1 MNNSQTNGKRM
12 NSEQILARLIA
23 FDTTST
29 TSNLQLIDFVRNL
42 LDEQAIASQLVH
54 NDDRSCANLYATIG
68 PDNIGGV
75 MLSGHTDVVPTT
87 GQDWNSDP
95 YQMLG
100 DDQLLIG
107 RGACDMKGFIACVL
121 AALPQ
126 ISAGSLQTP
135 IHLAFSYDEEIGC
148 VGAKRLVET
157 MAGFE
162 VKPRIGL
169 IGEPTDMAMVLGHKG
184 KVSYRVTVT
193 GLSCHSAYISNGVN
207 AVEYAA
213 ELIAFIRAMNARV
226 QQQQLDQSYSVP
238 HSTFHVG
245 NIKGGTALNIVPK
258 QCQFEFEIRNLPQQD
273 IETLVHDI
281 KHYAN
286 DVLLAD
292 MRERFPETAIEFDEL
307 SYYPG
312 LHTDPAS
319 TVIAYTRAINPID
332 RIGDNVSFGTEA
344 GLFDD
349 IGINC
354 LVCGPGSIDQ
364 AHKPDEFVKRE
375 QMAYC
380 DQMIENLV
388 HRCRQTAEFE

>member
-1 MNNSQTNGKRM
+1 M

-29 TSNLQLIDFVRNL
+29 RSNLELIDFVRNL
-42 LDEQAIASQLVH
+42 LDDHGIVSQLVL
-54 NDDRSCANLYATIG
+54 NDDQSRANLYATIG
-68 PDNIGGV
+68 PDDIGGV

-87 GQDWNSDP
+87 GQDWHSDP
-95 YQMLG
+95 YHLKTE
-100 DDQLLIG
+100 DELLVG
-107 RGACDMKGFIACVL
+107 RGSCDMKGFVACVL
-121 AALPQ
+121 AGLPQ
-126 ISAGSLQTP
+126 ITAESLKMP

-148 VGAKRLVET
+148 LGAKKLVDA
-157 MAGFE
+157 MVGFE

-169 IGEPTDMAMVLGHKG
+169 IGEPTNMSMVLGHKG
-184 KVSYRVTVT
+184 KLSYRVTVS

-213 ELIAFIRAMNARV
+213 ELIAFIRNMNTRV
-226 QQQQLDQSYSVP
+226 QQQLTDQSYTVP

-245 NIKGGTALNIVPK
+245 TINGGTALNIVPRE
-258 QCQFEFEIRNLPQQD
+258 CEFEFEIRNLPQED
-273 IETLVHDI
+273 LDALVHEI

-286 DVLLAD
+286 DVLLVD
-292 MRERFPETAIEFDEL
+292 MKSRYPDSEIRFDET
-307 SYYPG
+307 SSYPG

-319 TVIAYTRAINPID
+319 TVISYTRAINPID
-332 RIGDNVSFGTEA
+332 SIGDNVSFGTEA
-344 GLFDD
+344 GLFDG

-364 AHKPDEFVKRE
+364 AHKPDEFVSRE
-375 QMAYC
+375 QMHYC

-388 HRCRQTAEFE
+388 QRCHETSEFD

>member
-1 MNNSQTNGKRM
+1 M
-12 NSEQILARLIA
+12 NSEALLARLVA

-42 LDEQAIASQLVH
+42 LDDHGIGSQLVH
-54 NDDRSCANLYATIG
+54 NDDHSRANLYATIG
-68 PDNIGGV
+68 PLDIGGV

-95 YQMLG
+95 YQLKTE
-100 DDQLLIG
+100 DKLLIG
-107 RGACDMKGFIACVL
+107 RGSCDMKGFIACVL
-121 AALPQ
+121 AGLPLMTAEQ
-126 ISAGSLQTP
+126 LQAP

-148 VGAKRLVET
+148 LGAKRLVEV
-157 MAGFE
+157 MSGFE

-169 IGEPTDMAMVLGHKG
+169 IGEPTNMGMVLGHKG
-184 KVSYRVTVT
+184 KISFRVTVS
-193 GLSCHSAYISNGVN
+193 GLSCHSAYIGNGVN

-213 ELIAFIRAMNARV
+213 DLIAFIRNMNTRV
-226 QQQQLDQSYSVP
+226 QQQLTDQSYSVP

-245 NIKGGTALNIVPK
+245 NINGGTALNIVPR
-258 QCQFEFEIRNLPQQD
+258 QCEFEFEIRNLPQQD
-273 IETLVHDI
+273 LDALVHEI
-281 KHYAN
+281 KHYAG

-292 MRERFPETAIEFDEL
+292 MRSRYPESDIRFDQT

-319 TVIAYTRAINPID
+319 AVIAYTRTINPID
-332 RIGDNVSFGTEA
+332 EIGDNVSFGTEA
-344 GLFDD
+344 GLFDG

-364 AHKPDEFVKRE
+364 AHKADEFVSRE
-375 QMAYC
+375 QLQSC

-388 HRCRQTAEFE
+388 HRCRETAELD

>member
-1 MNNSQTNGKRM
+1 MAAATM
-12 NSEQILARLIA
+12 NSEEILARLIA

-29 TSNLQLIDFVRNL
+29 KSNLELIDFVRNL
-42 LDEQAIASQLVH
+42 LDDQGIASQLVPSE
-54 NDDRSCANLYATIG
+54 DGGRANLYATIG
-68 PDNIGGV
+68 RDDIGGV

-87 GQDWNSDP
+87 GQDWHSDP
-95 YQMLG
+95 YRMQTG
-100 DDQLLIG
+100 DDRLTG

-121 AALPQ
+121 AALPR
-126 ISAGSLQTP
+126 ISEQPLQTP

-162 VKPRIGL
+162 VKPRLGV

-184 KVSYRVTVT
+184 KASYRVTVT
-193 GLSCHSAYISNGVN
+193 GLSCHSAYISDGVN

-213 ELIAFIRAMNARV
+213 ELIAFIRAMNRRV
-226 QQQQLDQSYSVP
+226 REQQLDQSYSVP

-245 NIKGGTALNIVPK
+245 NVRGGTALNIVPK
-258 QCQFEFEIRNLPQQD
+258 SCEFEFEIRNLPQQD
-273 IETLVHDI
+273 IEALVHDI
-281 KHYAN
+281 RHYAD

-292 MRERFPETAIEFDEL
+292 MRARYPEAAIEFTEL

-319 TVIAYTRAINPID
+319 TVIAYTRAINPVD

-349 IGINC
+349 IGVNC
-354 LVCGPGSIDQ
+354 LVCGPGSIAQ
-364 AHKPDEFVKRE
+364 AHKPDEFVLRE
-375 QMAYC
+375 QLRYC
-380 DQMIENLV
+380 DEMLENLV
-388 HRCRQTAEFE
+388 HRCREKSEFG

>member
-1 MNNSQTNGKRM
+1 MSSTRM
-12 NSEQILARLIA
+12 NSETILARLIA
-23 FDTTST
+23 FNTTST
-29 TSNLQLIDFVRNL
+29 TSNLELIDFVRNL
-42 LDEQAIASQLVH
+42 LEDHGARSQLVH
-54 NDDRSCANLYATIG
+54 NDDHSCANLYATIG
-68 PDNIGGV
+68 PDQVGGV

-95 YQMLG
+95 YQMQTG
-100 DDQLLIG
+100 DELLTG

-121 AALPQ
+121 AALPL
-126 ISAGSLQTP
+126 IREKPLHTP
-135 IHLAFSYDEEIGC
+135 LHLAFSYDEEIGC

-157 MAGFE
+157 MAGFD

-213 ELIAFIRAMNARV
+213 ELIAFIRSMNQRV

-238 HSTFHVG
+238 YSTFHVG
-245 NIKGGTALNIVPK
+245 NIRGGTALNIVPK

-273 IETLVHDI
+273 IDTLVHDI
-281 KHYAN
+281 RHYAS
-286 DVLLAD
+286 DVLLTD
-292 MRERFPETAIEFDEL
+292 MLARYPEASIEFDEL

-319 TVIAYTRAINPID
+319 AVIACTRAINPID

-364 AHKPDEFVKRE
+364 AHKPDEFVRRE
-375 QMAYC
+375 QLRYC
-380 DQMIENLV
+380 DQMLENLV
-388 HRCRQTAEFE
+388 HRCRETSEFA

>member
-1 MNNSQTNGKRM
+1 M
-12 NSEQILARLIA
+12 NSEEILARLVA

-29 TSNLQLIDFVRNL
+29 KSNLQLIDFIRNL
-42 LDEQAIASQLVH
+42 LDDQGIKSQLVH
-54 NDDRSCANLYATIG
+54 NDDRSRANLYATIG
-68 PDNIGGV
+68 PLDIGGV

-95 YQMLG
+95 YQLKTE
-100 DDQLLIG
+100 DKLLLG
-107 RGACDMKGFIACVL
+107 RGSCDMKGFIACVL
-121 AALPQ
+121 AGLPQ
-126 ISAGSLQTP
+126 ISAERLQAP

-148 VGAKRLVET
+148 LGAKKLVEA

-162 VKPRIGL
+162 IKPRIGL
-169 IGEPTDMAMVLGHKG
+169 IGEPTNMGMVLGHKG
-184 KVSYRVTVT
+184 KISFRVTVS

-213 ELIAFIRAMNARV
+213 DLIAFIRKMNTQV
-226 QQQQLDQSYSVP
+226 QQQLTDQSYSVP

-245 NIKGGTALNIVPK
+245 NINGGTALNIVPQ
-258 QCQFEFEIRNLPQQD
+258 QCEFEFVIRNLPQQD
-273 IETLVHDI
+273 LAALVHEI
-281 KHYAN
+281 KHYAH
-286 DVLLAD
+286 DVLLVD
-292 MRERFPETAIEFDEL
+292 MRSRYPECEICFNET

-332 RIGDNVSFGTEA
+332 KIGGNVSFGTEA
-344 GLFDD
+344 GLFNS

-364 AHKPDEFVKRE
+364 AHKPDEFVSRA
-375 QMAYC
+375 QMQSC

-388 HRCRQTAEFE
+388 HRCRETAELN

>member
-1 MNNSQTNGKRM
+1 MNNKQM

-100 DDQLLIG
+100 NDQLLIG

-148 VGAKRLVET
+148 VGAKRLVESMT
-157 MAGFE
+157 GFE

-258 QCQFEFEIRNLPQQD
+258 QCEFEFEIRNLPQQD

-292 MRERFPETAIEFDEL
+292 MRERYPEAAIEFDEL

>member
-1 MNNSQTNGKRM
+1 M
-12 NSEQILARLIA
+12 NSEEILARLIA

-42 LDEQAIASQLVH
+42 LDDHGIASQLVH
-54 NDDRSCANLYATIG
+54 NDDKSCANLYATIG
-68 PDNIGGV
+68 PDQIGGV

-87 GQDWNSDP
+87 GQDWSSDP
-95 YQMLG
+95 YQMKTE
-100 DDQLLIG
+100 DELLLG

-121 AALPQ
+121 AGLPQ
-126 ISAGSLQTP
+126 MTDSPLQTP
-135 IHLAFSYDEEIGC
+135 LHLAFSYDEEVGC
-148 VGAKRLVET
+148 VGARKLVNA

-162 VKPRIGL
+162 VRPRIGL
-169 IGEPTDMAMVLGHKG
+169 IGEPTNMSMVLGHKG
-184 KVSYRVTVT
+184 KISFRVSVS

-213 ELIAFIRAMNARV
+213 ELIAFIRAMNQRV
-226 QQQQLDQSYSVP
+226 QQQLTDPSYSVP

-245 NIKGGTALNIVPK
+245 NIKGGTALNIVPRL
-258 QCQFEFEIRNLPQQD
+258 CEFEFEIRNLPQQD
-273 IETLVHDI
+273 LDTLVHEI

-286 DVLLAD
+286 DVLLTD
-292 MRERFPETAIEFDEL
+292 MRSRYPESEIHFEQV
-307 SYYPG
+307 SHYPG

-332 RIGDNVSFGTEA
+332 EIGENVSFGTEA

-354 LVCGPGSIDQ
+354 VVCGPGSIEQ
-364 AHKPDEFVKRE
+364 AHKPDEFVDRA
-375 QMAYC
+375 QMQYC
-380 DQMIENLV
+380 DLMIENLV
-388 HRCRQTAEFE
+388 HRCRETAEFD

>member
-1 MNNSQTNGKRM
+1 M
-12 NSEQILARLIA
+12 NSEEILARLIA

-29 TSNLQLIDFVRNL
+29 KSNLQLIDFIRNL
-42 LDEQAIASQLVH
+42 LDDQGIKSQLVH
-54 NDDRSCANLYATIG
+54 NDDRSRANLYATIG
-68 PDNIGGV
+68 PLDIGGV

-95 YQMLG
+95 YQLKTG
-100 DDQLLIG
+100 DKLLLG
-107 RGACDMKGFIACVL
+107 RGSCDMKGFIACVL
-121 AALPQ
+121 AGLPQ
-126 ISAGSLQTP
+126 ITAERLQTP

-148 VGAKRLVET
+148 LGAKKLVEA

-162 VKPRIGL
+162 IKPRIGL
-169 IGEPTDMAMVLGHKG
+169 IGEPTNMGMVLGHKG
-184 KVSYRVTVT
+184 KISFRVTVS

-213 ELIAFIRAMNARV
+213 DLIAFIRNMNARV
-226 QQQQLDQSYSVP
+226 QQQLTDQSYSVP

-245 NIKGGTALNIVPK
+245 NINGGTALNIVPR
-258 QCQFEFEIRNLPQQD
+258 QCEFEFEIRNLPQQD
-273 IETLVHDI
+273 LAALVHEI
-281 KHYAN
+281 RHYAS
-286 DVLLAD
+286 DILLAD
-292 MRERFPETAIEFDEL
+292 MQARYPESEIRFTET

-319 TVIAYTRAINPID
+319 TVIAYTRAINPVD
-332 RIGDNVSFGTEA
+332 KIGDNVSFGTEA
-344 GLFDD
+344 GLFNS

-364 AHKPDEFVKRE
+364 AHKPDEFVSRA
-375 QMAYC
+375 QMQSC

-388 HRCRQTAEFE
+388 HRCRETAELN

>member
-1 MNNSQTNGKRM
+1 MSIEIM
-12 NSEQILARLIA
+12 NSEEILARLIS

-29 TSNLQLIDFVRNL
+29 MSNLQLIDFVCNL
-42 LDEQAIASQLVH
+42 LEDHNITSQLVH
-54 NDDRSCANLYATIG
+54 NDDRSRANLYATIG
-68 PDNIGGV
+68 ADDVGGV

-87 GQDWNSDP
+87 GQDWQSDP
-95 YQMLG
+95 YQMMT
-100 DDQLLIG
+100 DDEQLVG

-121 AALPQ
+121 SALPT
-126 ISAGSLQTP
+126 ISARRLQTP

-213 ELIAFIRAMNARV
+213 ELIAFIRAMNTRV

-245 NIKGGTALNIVPK
+245 NISGGTALNIVPR
-258 QCQFEFEIRNLPQQD
+258 QCEFEFEIRNLPQQD

-292 MRERFPETAIEFDEL
+292 MLGRYPDATIEFNEL

-319 TVIAYTRAINPID
+319 TVIAYTRTVNPID

-344 GLFDD
+344 GLFND
-349 IGINC
+349 IGISC

-388 HRCRQTAEFE
+388 HRCRETAEFE

>member
-1 MNNSQTNGKRM
+1 MMSSTSM
-12 NSEQILARLIA
+12 NSETILARLIA

-29 TSNLQLIDFVRNL
+29 TSNLELIDFVRNL
-42 LDEQAIASQLVH
+42 LEDHGARSQLVH
-54 NDDRSCANLYATIG
+54 NDDHSCANLYATIG
-68 PDNIGGV
+68 PDQVGGV

-95 YQMLG
+95 YQMLTG
-100 DDQLLIG
+100 DELLTG

-121 AALPQ
+121 AALPL
-126 ISAGSLQTP
+126 IRDRPLHTP
-135 IHLAFSYDEEIGC
+135 LHLAFSYDEEIGC

-162 VKPRIGL
+162 VKPRVGL

-213 ELIAFIRAMNARV
+213 ELIAFIRSMNQRV

-238 HSTFHVG
+238 YSTFHVG
-245 NIKGGTALNIVPK
+245 NIRGGTALNIVPK

-273 IETLVHDI
+273 IDTLVHDI
-281 KHYAN
+281 RHYAS
-286 DVLLAD
+286 DVLLTD
-292 MRERFPETAIEFDEL
+292 MLARYPEASIEFDEL

-319 TVIAYTRAINPID
+319 AVIACTRAINPID

-364 AHKPDEFVKRE
+364 AHKPDEFVRRE
-375 QMAYC
+375 QLRYC
-380 DQMIENLV
+380 DQMLENLV
-388 HRCRQTAEFE
+388 HRCRETSDFV